1 MPFFAKK
8 GIHID
13 LIKLYGSME
22 LAPIVGLA
30 DIIVDLVSSGKT
42 LAANNLIPVEEVSS
56 ITSRLIVNKA
66 SLKLNN
72 KLLKPMIKKFSQS
85 LS

>member
-1 MPFFAKK
+1 
-8 GIHID
+8 

-42 LAANNLIPVEEVSS
+42 LEANHLVPVEEVSN
-56 ITSRLIVNKA
+56 ITSRLIINKA

-72 KLLKPMIKKFSQS
+72 DLLKPMIQQFSEAIK
-85 LS
+85 

>member
-1 MPFFAKK
+1 
-8 GIHID
+8 
-13 LIKLYGSME
+13 ME

-42 LAANNLIPVEEVSS
+42 LEANNLIPVEQVSD
-56 ITSRLIVNKA
+56 ITSRLIINKA

-72 KLLKPMIKKFSQS
+72 ELLKPMIQKFSVAVN
-85 LS
+85 

>member
-1 MPFFAKK
+1 
-8 GIHID
+8 
-13 LIKLYGSME
+13 ME

-42 LAANNLIPVEEVSS
+42 LEANHLVPVEEVSN
-56 ITSRLIVNKA
+56 ITSRLIINKA

-72 KLLKPMIKKFSQS
+72 DLLKPMIQQFSEAIK
-85 LS
+85 